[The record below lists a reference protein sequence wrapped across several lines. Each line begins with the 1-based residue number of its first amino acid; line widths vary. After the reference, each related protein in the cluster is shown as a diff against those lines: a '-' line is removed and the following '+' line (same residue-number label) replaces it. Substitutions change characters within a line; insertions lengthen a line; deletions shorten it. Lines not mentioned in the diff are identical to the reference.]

1 MYMYLF
7 LYTSMRSKRCFKN
20 PQQNHFLCLCRCQI
34 SVILYTK
41 SIFLEKIKLYN
52 FDVMRSNFVSNFV
65 FFNSLGILREWKDY
79 RFGKIFPKLIFLS
92 ILTKATLKSYDFC
105 HWVCLESALVL
116 NDLFFDFFFVNTV
129 KTNILVVHLPKARC
143 KGIFIKK
150 KIITVEYVNGTEY
163 HLIQRMI
170 K

>member
-20 PQQNHFLCLCRCQI
+20 PQQNPFLCLCRCQI

-92 ILTKATLKSYDFC
+92 ILTKATFKVLWLLPLSMSLK
-105 HWVCLESALVL
+105 W
-116 NDLFFDFFFVNTV
+116 FFFCQY
-129 KTNILVVHLPKARC
+129 C
-143 KGIFIKK
+143 KNEHFGSTFAKSSM
-150 KIITVEYVNGTEY
+150 
-163 HLIQRMI
+163 QRDF
-170 K
+170 

>member
-116 NDLFFDFFFVNTV
+116 NDLFFDFF
-129 KTNILVVHLPKARC
+129 LCQYC
-143 KGIFIKK
+143 KNEHFGSTFAKSSMQRDFYKK
-150 KIITVEYVNGTEY
+150 R
-163 HLIQRMI
+163 LLL
-170 K
+170 

>member
-20 PQQNHFLCLCRCQI
+20 PQQNPFLCLCRCQI

-92 ILTKATLKSYDFC
+92 ILTKATFKVLWLLPLSMSLKCTCFEWSVF
-105 HWVCLESALVL
+105 W
-116 NDLFFDFFFVNTV
+116 FFFVNTV

-143 KGIFIKK
+143 KGIFNKK
-150 KIITVEYVNGTEY
+150 R
-163 HLIQRMI
+163 LLL
-170 K
+170 

>member
-1 MYMYLF
+1 MNITINLYECFFECMYMYLF

-20 PQQNHFLCLCRCQI
+20 PQQNPFLCLCRCQI

-41 SIFLEKIKLYN
+41 STFLEKIKLYN

-92 ILTKATLKSYDFC
+92 ILTKATFKVLWLLPLSMSLKCTCFEWSVFWFC
-105 HWVCLESALVL
+105 LS
-116 NDLFFDFFFVNTV
+116 
-129 KTNILVVHLPKARC
+129 IL
-143 KGIFIKK
+143 
-150 KIITVEYVNGTEY
+150 
-163 HLIQRMI
+163 
-170 K
+170 

>member
-65 FFNSLGILREWKDY
+65 CFNSLGILMEWKDY

-116 NDLFFDFFFVNTV
+116 NDLFFDFFCQY
-129 KTNILVVHLPKARC
+129 C
-143 KGIFIKK
+143 KNEHFGSTFAKSSMQRDFYKK
-150 KIITVEYVNGTEY
+150 KDYYCRICKWYGISLNTEND
-163 HLIQRMI
+163 
-170 K
+170 